1 MAKTK
6 FASYDEAIAAAAT
19 AKDEKKA
26 ARQAL
31 KEFEA
36 EKGLKHREDHSE
48 NEDGKVAKQWKKLNA
63 ALQTA
68 ITAEEE
74 AEKASKDLIFKELQD
89 PNYVNNPKYDFDRAK
104 YDDAQMAE
112 IVKAFMTDAK
122 VIIMDEPTAALTE
135 HEANKLFVVIKT
147 SIRARMIHKTRIY
160 VTMVEINKKVLWLVY
175 QHKSFAK

>member
-6 FASYDEAIAAAAT
+6 FASHDEAIAAAAT
-19 AKDEKKA
+19 AKEEKKA

-74 AEKASKDLIFKELQD
+74 AEAAGKALKPKKE
-89 PNYVNNPKYDFDRAK
+89 REAK
-104 YDDAQMAE
+104 YDYPEDCVTAE
-112 IVKAFMTDAK
+112 QKKKYRAEARAAAKKAAKGEAKAEKKEKASTEKVSEKSSKKAEKKEKKAK
-122 VIIMDEPTAALTE
+122 VEDKDED
-135 HEANKLFVVIKT
+135 
-147 SIRARMIHKTRIY
+147 
-160 VTMVEINKKVLWLVY
+160 
-175 QHKSFAK
+175 

>member
-6 FASYDEAIAAAAT
+6 FASYEEATTAAET
-19 AKDEKKA
+19 AKHEKKA

-74 AEKASKDLIFKELQD
+74 AEKAAKDLKPKKE
-89 PNYVNNPKYDFDRAK
+89 REAK
-104 YDDAQMAE
+104 YDYPEGCVSAE
-112 IVKAFMTDAK
+112 QKKKFRAEARAAAKKAAKGEVKAEKAEKSSKKDKKKEKKAREVETS
-122 VIIMDEPTAALTE
+122 DED
-135 HEANKLFVVIKT
+135 
-147 SIRARMIHKTRIY
+147 
-160 VTMVEINKKVLWLVY
+160 
-175 QHKSFAK
+175 

>member
-6 FASYDEAIAAAAT
+6 FASYGEATTAAET
-19 AKDEKKA
+19 AKNEKKA

-74 AEKASKDLIFKELQD
+74 AEKASKDLKPKKE
-89 PNYVNNPKYDFDRAK
+89 REAK
-104 YDDAQMAE
+104 YDYPEDCVSAE
-112 IVKAFMTDAK
+112 QKKKYRAEARAAAKKAAK
-122 VIIMDEPTAALTE
+122 GEAKAEKAEKKEKVATEKTTEKSSKKDKKKEKVAKEVESSDED
-135 HEANKLFVVIKT
+135 
-147 SIRARMIHKTRIY
+147 
-160 VTMVEINKKVLWLVY
+160 
-175 QHKSFAK
+175 

>member
-6 FASYDEAIAAAAT
+6 FASYEEATAAAAT
-19 AKDEKKA
+19 AKEEKKA

-48 NEDGKVAKQWKKLNA
+48 NEDGKIAKQWKKLNA

-74 AEKASKDLIFKELQD
+74 AEKASKDLKPKKE
-89 PNYVNNPKYDFDRAK
+89 REAK
-104 YDDAQMAE
+104 YDYPEDCVTAE
-112 IVKAFMTDAK
+112 QKKKYRAEARAAAKKAAK
-122 VIIMDEPTAALTE
+122 GEAKAEKKEKVATEKATEKSSKKDKKKEKKTKAVETSDED
-135 HEANKLFVVIKT
+135 
-147 SIRARMIHKTRIY
+147 
-160 VTMVEINKKVLWLVY
+160 
-175 QHKSFAK
+175 